1 MIAILECSLF
11 SRAYFIDD
19 FRTDCKKKTKHGDE
33 AALEKPM
40 PWSPPPQQST
50 KMAIDKNTKK
60 EIYKALLV

>member
-19 FRTDCKKKTKHGDE
+19 FRTDCKKKPNTAMKRHWKNQCRG
-33 AALEKPM
+33 A
-40 PWSPPPQQST
+40 PPQQST